1 MLSAKEANELERLTR
16 TIHFQILK
24 EHGNDP
30 DGAQELGLTALH
42 NQLCQMVNGE
52 DSNHHGRW
60 CLSAPIGF
68 GKSSAVA
75 AFLAAAF
82 QMSLLG
88 NGVTV
93 TLTAAR
99 VEQLYDF
106 ELALLNA
113 GIPKREIRK
122 LCAVLHNVKQKA
134 QRSSDENID
143 VPILMITQ
151 ARIRQVYRRPEE
163 RKERDLVYFLK
174 YRDEPRDLVLWDE
187 RAQVTE
193 PVNLKVSDIKQ
204 ALASLKSVVEGES
217 KDHTEFIKWLESS
230 LQIISDEVAQHNS
243 RGETSLPAAHGFIPE
258 LPKGNLQAF
267 HTLLTKGTQGLNYAM
282 RKVLLDFIGLLQFR
296 LRVIP
301 MKGHEGVITYFVVIP
316 DSIENCLVLDAS
328 FSVSELT
335 AMDITIRDLEKA
347 HPSLLSMRRWYKKGL
362 KDLKDCS
369 DHTMIRW
376 NKGAG
381 KDNISQDITE
391 YLDGKATG
399 GNIVLEVVEQ
409 VRQWAAEGKA
419 VLLWT
424 HKFDNSKRDLSKL
437 LRDALGKGGVNMAAK
452 VQDVYSRGREMKDQV
467 VVENYGRH
475 DASNAYSYCAVVVH
489 VGVQRRN
496 ATELA
501 ASICGAK
508 RDLGA
513 KLIYRQIRSVQTS
526 DAVSTIQQSTG
537 RGQSR
542 ITVGGKSRPQISWLI
557 YHDTKEQNLTEGL
570 RPLFPGAKWINYK
583 PVFAQTPEPTLIEVW
598 GLRVLEYLDRLP
610 LEVKKISSRKLK
622 GELGAGDI
630 TTKTWQRIVDHVCE
644 QGSKV
649 VMTYR
654 DQSSMVDGQFLNS
667 PTTSTLWKREGSSLV
682 MVEACLFGF
691 EEEVA

>member
-1 MLSAKEANELERLTR
+1 MLSTKEAHELERLTR
-16 TIHFQILK
+16 TIHFQILR
-24 EHGNDP
+24 EHGNVP
-30 DGAQELGLTALH
+30 DGAQELALTALH

-52 DSNHHGRW
+52 DSSWHGRW

-82 QMSLLG
+82 QMGLLA

-106 ELALLNA
+106 EFALLNA
-113 GIPKREIRK
+113 GIPKREIRQV
-122 LCAVLHNVKQKA
+122 CSILHNVKQKA
-134 QRSSDENID
+134 LRASDENID

-193 PVNLKVSDIKQ
+193 PVNLKLSDIKQ
-204 ALASLKSVVEGES
+204 ALASLKSAVGDS
-217 KDHTEFIKWLESS
+217 ANHIEFTTWLESS
-230 LQIISDEVAQHNS
+230 LQTISDDVAKHNS
-243 RGETSLPAAHGFIPE
+243 KSEVSLPAAQGFIPE

-267 HTLLTKGTQGLNYAM
+267 HTLLTRGTQGLHHAM
-282 RKVLLDFIGLLQFR
+282 RKVLLEFIGLLQFR

-301 MKGHEGVITYFVVIP
+301 MKGHEGIITYFVVIP

-335 AMDITIRDLEKA
+335 AMDITIQDLEQA

-369 DHTMIRW
+369 SHTMIRW

-391 YLDGKATG
+391 YIDGKATG
-399 GNIVLEVVEQ
+399 GNIILEVVEQ
-409 VRQWAAEGKA
+409 VSRWAAEGKA

-424 HKFDNSKRDLSKL
+424 HKFDNSKRDLPKL
-437 LRDALGKGGVNMAAK
+437 LREALGKGGVNMAAK
-452 VQDVYSRGREMKDQV
+452 VQDVYARGREMKDQV
-467 VVENYGRH
+467 VVENYGKH
-475 DASNAYSYCAVVVH
+475 DASNAYSYCSVVVH

-542 ITVGGKSRPQISWLI
+542 ITVDGKSRPQISWLI
-557 YHDTKEQNLTEGL
+557 YHDTREQNLTDGL
-570 RPLFPGAKWINYK
+570 RPLFPGGQWIDYK

-610 LEVKKISSRKLK
+610 LDLLKISSRKLK
-622 GELGAGDI
+622 VGVGAGDVAER
-630 TTKTWQRIVDHVCE
+630 TWVRLVDRVCE
-644 QGSKV
+644 LAA
-649 VMTYR
+649 MTYR
-654 DQSSMVDGQFLNS
+654 NPSSMVGGS
-667 PTTSTLWKREGSSLV
+667 YHVTPWKRDGRSLV
-682 MVEACLFGF
+682 RVEAGLYGF
-691 EEEVA
+691 EEVA